1 MQPYDGESEVG
12 YNGLVEPI
20 PKVSKA
26 QFDAV
31 LSKLLSAPP
40 LPLADISPK
49 RKARKPKAK
58 RH

>member
-1 MQPYDGESEVG
+1 VG